1 MIMAVFAPQVIETDT
16 VPDDRDTAI
25 KRGMAM
31 GYVWGRQDA
40 GESDRDTGYSQAF
53 ASCHALANR
62 LTGGYAGPL
71 QSAYHEWSDT
81 GRVLIKVGARFLAV
95 QVPAGAPDTTRA
107 AAYPVPWVG
116 DYLPTWQG
124 KVKTAHVPPF

>member
-1 MIMAVFAPQVIETDT
+1 MIMAVSTPQVVETDT

-31 GYVWGRQDA
+31 AYVWGRQDG
-40 GESDRDTGYSQAF
+40 GESDRDTGFSQAF
-53 ASCHALANR
+53 ASCYALANR
-62 LTGGYAGPL
+62 LTGGYPAPL
-71 QSAYHEWSDT
+71 QSAHHEWTET
-81 GRVLIKVGARFLAV
+81 GRLLIKVGGLILAV

-116 DYLPTWQG
+116 DYLPSWQG
-124 KVKTAHVPPF
+124 KINRPAVPAE